1 MVVEPFHS
9 QLKITKMLGRL
20 TQVTRAMK
28 PAGSRGMAGHAHS
41 GPPPT
46 GIEAV
51 IRSKLPED
59 YQIVMATL
67 GIYTV
72 LSAPLWF
79 PSGKKEAPKV
89 EAVAAPSSATSVIPS
104 IIDDSFEEWAKV
116 AGNLAKWE
124 ESLNTIG
131 A

>member
-1 MVVEPFHS
+1 
-9 QLKITKMLGRL
+9 MLGRL
-20 TQVTRAMK
+20 SNAARMMK

-72 LSAPLWF
+72 LSAPLWW
-79 PSGKKEAPKV
+79 PSSKKPEAKV
-89 EAVAAPSSATSVIPS
+89 EAVAPSSGSSVIPS

-131 A
+131 Q